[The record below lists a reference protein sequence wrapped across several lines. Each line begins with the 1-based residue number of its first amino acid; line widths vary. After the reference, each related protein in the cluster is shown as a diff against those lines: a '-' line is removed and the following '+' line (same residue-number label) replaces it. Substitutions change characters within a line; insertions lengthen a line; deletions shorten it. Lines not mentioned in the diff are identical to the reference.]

1 MQELS
6 PLPSGPIPDKPSVLH
21 QPIRLCDT
29 LGMRFDI
36 SVAEVWTILRNPRSL
51 LFLGLVL
58 LLLLANDPP
67 GLLAHLSI
75 WSAALLWP
83 LWLTIYLSFY
93 LIGLIVLSR
102 VQMWMPR
109 LIAPMPILCGAS
121 MLPTVALSEQMAL
134 VMDDNMDDLLYL
146 PRLVLYYLVV
156 QVVDT
161 LYVHFVLPPLR
172 VTQTEARTL
181 RIGPHVVAFTD
192 VRFISAQE
200 HFVCAHLADREIMHR
215 ARLSDVLAQT
225 TPKDGIQPHRSW
237 WVSRGAA
244 PELVRKDDGKDMLR
258 LRCGTEVPLARGR
271 AGEVASWL
279 GQTSRDA

>member
-1 MQELS
+1 
-6 PLPSGPIPDKPSVLH
+6 
-21 QPIRLCDT
+21 
-29 LGMRFDI
+29 
-36 SVAEVWTILRNPRSL
+36 
-51 LFLGLVL
+51 
-58 LLLLANDPP
+58 
-67 GLLAHLSI
+67 
-75 WSAALLWP
+75 
-83 LWLTIYLSFY
+83 
-93 LIGLIVLSR
+93 
-102 VQMWMPR
+102 MWMPR

-215 ARLSDVLAQT
+215 A
-225 TPKDGIQPHRSW
+225 G
-237 WVSRGAA
+237 
-244 PELVRKDDGKDMLR
+244 
-258 LRCGTEVPLARGR
+258 
-271 AGEVASWL
+271 
-279 GQTSRDA
+279 